1 MPISFVRGLAWL
13 APAAALL
20 LAATGAAQSRGAP
33 DATDLALAWARGG
46 FASPAVCRF
55 GDRARRGLRR
65 VLIAPGPRTSELR
78 VDRVQFFDLAAKGA
92 ERCLDE
98 LGAEERNVIGTLYV
112 THVPK
117 RPRSDTPER
126 DLKQDLERG
135 PLVFP
140 VVRGRLRV
148 GPASAAAETLPEVD
162 FAGGTLRLG
171 LIEPGSD
178 DARRIADVP
187 GLRQLRLEAE
197 AKDGTRIAFPLVEVE
212 RR

>member
-1 MPISFVRGLAWL
+1 MRRSGRLAI
-13 APAAALL
+13 AALL
-20 LAATGAAQSRGAP
+20 LAAASLPAGTSTAQSRGAP
-33 DATDLALAWARGG
+33 DTTDLALAWARGG

-65 VLIAPGPRTSELR
+65 VLITAGPRTSEQR

-112 THVPK
+112 THTPK

-135 PLVFP
+135 PLAFP

-148 GPASAAAETLPEVD
+148 GPASAPVEALPEID
-162 FAGGTLRLG
+162 FAGGTVKIG
-171 LIEPGSD
+171 VIEPGSD